1 MAANDPIILKRNAGD
16 TGFEEVLGASA
27 VRDALSAQPLA
38 TVLTNTTA
46 SFTTAQESK
55 LASIATGAT
64 ANSPDATLLA
74 RANHTGTQAVSTI
87 SPVSSSSL
95 IGRHAGGSGAAQ
107 EVSVGNGLE
116 FSGSGIRRQA
126 LTGDVTASAGSNAT
140 AIALDV
146 VTNAKLA
153 NVATATVKGR
163 LSAGTGD
170 PEDVTLDAL
179 KTAVGADAA
188 TATTAGTVPGI
199 GGTAAGNALLL
210 SQWLFSQAAY
220 LCSAFTSYGATGTA
234 TGAGSLDAGFTA
246 TTGTT
251 AGSAIRRG
259 PSSFARAVRRGGG
272 NPSAPNLHFWTLAGG
287 QAMLLRGLSG
297 GTANGISLV
306 FLGDKT
312 WNTTT
317 VGAPTNGV
325 GWRVRGNNLHAV
337 VWKAGAEVESA
348 SLLTLNNSQNYAVAS
363 LWDGAGN
370 VVFYLEGAVVFTTA
384 EGPVTTNGYAVTEYS
399 VENNADAAAQVL
411 GVHNWRIW

>member
-170 PEDVTLDAL
+170 PEDVTLGAL
-179 KTAVGADAA
+179 KTALGTALSPRLGTEFFNDFLGGGVSLGGGLGNYLGNGGTTNMVQEVGRRGVYDANTGTNASTFARAGIGTAFPGGIYLGNGSEMEFHLVFSESLALYSDALTGFKHHGFFPALTVPTPAGIMFRSTNGGNWFFVCSNGTTETAIDTGVASTLGVYRSHRIVVAADLSSA
-188 TATTAGTVPGI
+188 TAYMDGSLVGTITTNLPT
-199 GGTAAGNALLL
+199 T
-210 SQWLFSQAAY
+210 SQSMMLGQNNVR
-220 LCSAFTSYGATGTA
+220 TSTTGTA
-234 TGAGSLDAGFTA
+234 VGVRVDSMY
-246 TTGTT
+246 
-251 AGSAIRRG
+251 IRMMH
-259 PSSFARAVRRGGG
+259 P
-272 NPSAPNLHFWTLAGG
+272 AP
-287 QAMLLRGLSG
+287 
-297 GTANGISLV
+297 
-306 FLGDKT
+306 
-312 WNTTT
+312 
-317 VGAPTNGV
+317 
-325 GWRVRGNNLHAV
+325 
-337 VWKAGAEVESA
+337 
-348 SLLTLNNSQNYAVAS
+348 
-363 LWDGAGN
+363 LW
-370 VVFYLEGAVVFTTA
+370 
-384 EGPVTTNGYAVTEYS
+384 
-399 VENNADAAAQVL
+399 
-411 GVHNWRIW
+411 